1 MLPDQL
7 VFQFSNYQE
16 FLLILQQDL
25 STIMIDVSFYY
36 YHEVLLNDYTSYC
49 FYQHL
54 RTQYQILKIGLL
66 YFQVSL
72 KCVYRIIDLLLHLK
86 YTVQFFEQQDHHVLE
101 VFIVYYSH
109 HQNYYEN
116 RNFSSQYQL
125 CQQFYLF
132 RHYSNLFYLHL

>member
-36 YHEVLLNDYTSYC
+36 YYEVLLNDYTSYC

-54 RTQYQILKIGLL
+54 RTQYQILKIDLL

-86 YTVQFFEQQDHHVLE
+86 YTV
-101 VFIVYYSH
+101 
-109 HQNYYEN
+109 
-116 RNFSSQYQL
+116 
-125 CQQFYLF
+125 
-132 RHYSNLFYLHL
+132 